1 MRWTPPLIAF
11 ALCAALAGLFGGL
24 LGGCGVD
31 SDSVCHTVNN
41 PCANGLVCQGGLCT
55 MRCDVN
61 SSVCPDNVGCDKSS
75 GMCAPYCQFGFCQ
88 PPALCSGTI
97 CVKP

>member
-11 ALCAALAGLFGGL
+11 ALCAVLAGVSGSLA
-24 LGGCGVD
+24 GCGVD

-41 PCANGLVCQGGLCT
+41 PCSSGLVCQGGLCT

-61 SSVCPDNVGCDKSS
+61 PSVCPDNVGCDKSS
-75 GMCAPYCQFGFCQ
+75 GMCAPYCQFGYCQ
-88 PPALCSGTI
+88 APAVCSGAI